1 MGRSEKHKI
10 MDVPI
15 ISPLFPMEK
24 GDNDEL
30 FGLLQFDTK
39 SYKIYTDLI
48 FRNMVK
54 KLDKI

>member
-1 MGRSEKHKI
+1 MSLLF
-10 MDVPI
+10 PTI
-15 ISPLFPMEK
+15 ISYYYFLLLFPMEK